1 MTKIK
6 CVLSS
11 TERRRDVHL
20 PHLTVYLVTLASAT
34 PDPQFISE
42 LTPVLVA
49 RLHGGII
56 IIIIIINNALI

>member
-6 CVLSS
+6 CVISS

-20 PHLTVYLVTLASAT
+20 PHLTVYLVIVHVTLASAT
-34 PDPQFISE
+34 PDPQFLSE
-42 LTPVLVA
+42 LTLVLVA

-56 IIIIIINNALI
+56 IINDALI